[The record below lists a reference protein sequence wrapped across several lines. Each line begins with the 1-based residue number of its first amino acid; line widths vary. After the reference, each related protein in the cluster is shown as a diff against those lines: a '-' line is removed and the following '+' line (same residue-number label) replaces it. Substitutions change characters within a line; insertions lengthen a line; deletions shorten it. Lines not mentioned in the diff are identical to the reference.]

1 MTIMY
6 NDKGKTDE
14 REDKLSLL
22 CFHYG
27 IWIKLDRRVKAE
39 GCYHIVKTP
48 TMGEN
53 WKSFEPF
60 IIKHY

>member
-6 NDKGKTDE
+6 NNKRKTDE
-14 REDKLSLL
+14 REDKL
-22 CFHYG
+22 FKYFNYG
-27 IWIKLDRRVKAE
+27 IWIKLDRRVKAD

-53 WKSFEPF
+53 LGKVLNHF
-60 IIKHY
+60 IINHY